1 MSAKTVARLAWFVPV
16 LLLALTIH
24 QVFTAFELDKTMDEG
39 ILAWAEVTR
48 YDRTDRKDVT
58 QVELDMIVHMPDGS
72 QFVRDN
78 LALPYSIGHRVEA
91 DTLSV
96 MVLAGSAQEVVIQEI
111 GETQVKIAWSN
122 AAMSLI
128 GLLMTFVGV
137 FYWNKMMRFQTE
149 QDAA

>member
-39 ILAWAEVTR
+39 ILTWAEVTR

-96 MVLAGSAQEVVIQEI
+96 MVLAGSTQEVVIQEI

-128 GLLMTFVGV
+128 GLFMTFVGV
-137 FYWNKMMRFQTE
+137 LYWNKMMRFQTE

>member
-1 MSAKTVARLAWFVPV
+1 
-16 LLLALTIH
+16 
-24 QVFTAFELDKTMDEG
+24 MDEG